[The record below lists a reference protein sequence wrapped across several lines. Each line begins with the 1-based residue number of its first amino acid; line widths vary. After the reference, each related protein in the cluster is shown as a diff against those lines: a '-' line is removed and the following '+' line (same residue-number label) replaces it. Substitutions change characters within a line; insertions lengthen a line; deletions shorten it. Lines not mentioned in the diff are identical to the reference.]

1 MQSRLAIT
9 SADSPLAQAL
19 VAALQAVGADIQT
32 LSDAE
37 QPACV
42 LNLAIFNPDLQAAN
56 QATDAAIHYA
66 QQQNLPCI
74 HLSSYQVFSAD
85 KKHIHSEKDEPH
97 PLTDQDRFW
106 FDRELAVALLPQH
119 IILRTSWLIAS
130 RGDNLLTRLLSAFMD
145 GERVQ
150 VHRRLRGAP
159 TSIDDLARVI
169 WAVFKQIQCG
179 AANWGVMHYCS
190 SDHCSE
196 EEFAEQILQYLIQ
209 YQLLTAEPSLQL
221 VGDDD
226 DEAPTSAVLAC
237 RRLRDNFGVQARSW
251 RPNLLLLIK
260 DWLAQRNLSS
270 N

>member
-19 VAALQAVGADIQT
+19 VAALQTAGVEIQT
-32 LSDAE
+32 LSQSN
-37 QPACV
+37 QPVCI
-42 LNLAIFNPDLQAAN
+42 LNLALLNQDLHLAQTT
-56 QATDAAIHYA
+56 TDAAIQFA

-74 HLSSYQVFSAD
+74 HLSNYQVFSAD

-130 RGDNLLTRLLSAFMD
+130 KGDNLLTRLLSAFMD

-226 DEAPTSAVLAC
+226 EALTSAVLAC